1 MGFFMKRYTVEF
13 KRTVIEHY
21 LTGVAGGRDLSRQY
35 EVPRSLIRR
44 WVRFYRVHGEMWFAK
59 KAVRYSASTKLSVL
73 RHMWENDLSYAQVSA
88 HFDIR
93 SQSAVGAWERSYQA
107 GGFDAL
113 EPRPIGRPKKMH
125 DPKKNDESA
134 PVAGE
139 EARTRE
145 ELLVENRRL
154 RMELEYLKK
163 LDALVQSTKA
173 AQHKKRKS

>member
-1 MGFFMKRYTVEF
+1 MKKYTLQF

-21 LTGVAGGRDLSRQY
+21 LTGQAGFTEVSRHHD
-35 EVPRSLIRR
+35 VPRSLLQR
-44 WVRFYRVHGEMWFAK
+44 WVHFYRLYGDAWFEK
-59 KAVRYSASTKLSVL
+59 KVGRYSAAFKLSVL
-73 RHMWENDLSYAQVSA
+73 EHMWENDLSYGQVSL

-93 SQSAVGAWERSYQA
+93 DQCAVGQWDRSYQA

-113 EPRPIGRPKKMH
+113 ELRPSGRPKKMQIQ
-125 DPKKNDESA
+125 KKTEPLPAPDE
-134 PVAGE
+134 E
-139 EARTRE
+139 TRTRQ

-173 AQHKKRKS
+173 AQRKKRKS

>member
-1 MGFFMKRYTVEF
+1 MGFFMKRYTDAF

-21 LTGVAGGRDLSRQY
+21 LTGVAGGRDLSRHY

-44 WVRFYRVHGEMWFAK
+44 WVRFYRIHGEAWFAK
-59 KAVRYSASTKLSVL
+59 KAVRYSAAAKLSVL
-73 RHMWENDLSYAQVSA
+73 KHMWENELSYAQVSA

-113 EPRPIGRPKKMH
+113 EPRPIGRPKKMP
-125 DPKKNDESA
+125 DPQKDESPPRA
-134 PVAGE
+134 TE
-139 EARTRE
+139 ETRTRE

-173 AQHKKRKS
+173 AQQKKRKS